1 MGFAKFLS
9 LRRIKL
15 ARGTAK
21 DLKLEPAAAD
31 TAKFSF
37 TPERLRFAGILDLKR
52 DGLYLPIREGD
63 ELAVIY
69 EASSS
74 NSDRSALSGAD
85 LSGENSAPRS
95 SCEVPNS
102 GNSTAADLDCDAH
115 SDTATSARQNSAV
128 SD

>member
-15 ARGTAK
+15 ARGTAR
-21 DLKLEPAAAD
+21 DFKLEPAAAD

-37 TPERLRFAGILDLKR
+37 TLEGLCFVGILDLKR

-74 NSDRSALSGAD
+74 NSGGEALRG
-85 LSGENSAPRS
+85 LNS
-95 SCEVPNS
+95 
-102 GNSTAADLDCDAH
+102 DA
-115 SDTATSARQNSAV
+115 RL
-128 SD
+128 